1 MDSDFWRF
9 GVLSDLNLRKKG
21 CFMKNLLSKTIRAVS
36 AFATVAVTAIPAFA
50 VTSPDF
56 PMAGFATQNGGTTGG
71 KGYSEVTVSNVNDLK
86 SYAKAGNK
94 IIYVKPGTYMGPI
107 EVGSNVTIYGYQG
120 AIIAQPTTG
129 SAMKLSGSKNV
140 IIRNL
145 VFKGIG
151 AHDDDDEDCL
161 QVNHESKNVWIDH
174 VDIYDGHDGNL
185 DITNASDYVTI
196 SWTKFSYTS
205 ASTGHQFSNL
215 IGNSK
220 TKTSDR
226 GHLNVTIHH
235 TWWADGV
242 KERMPRVRFG
252 KVHVANNLFDSK
264 DASHCVRAAVEAD
277 IRIEKN
283 VFIGVKKDL
292 DLYTSDGAITAA
304 QMIDNYEEN
313 VKTKQA
319 GTGTAFT
326 PSYSMSLTDVST
338 QAKAYALRDSIK
350 LYAGATLP
358 NPGAAQ
364 TVTPAS
370 SSSEAKSS
378 SSVAKSS
385 SSSAKSSSSQ
395 VTEPVEVS
403 SSSVKSSSSSA
414 PKSSS
419 SVVAGEASLTKHGSG
434 STKQEVKQGEAI
446 AEFYFTVA
454 GATGATVTGLPEGVA
469 GAMKGSDFYISGTVA
484 TTTAPGAYNFTVTTT
499 GAATNA
505 TKSGTITVVAAN
517 SAVAELSSSAEVSS
531 SSLSNAPESSSSKDS
546 ELAEVSSS
554 SVAGPNSSESGT
566 MALNVA
572 TLAPRLNV
580 SVDGRVLTVQGT
592 AQAAYLL
599 DAQGRLIAKV
609 QPSGSDCTINVPRAG
624 SYLLRVGHETQRVTV
639 R

>member
-1 MDSDFWRF
+1 MT
-9 GVLSDLNLRKKG
+9 NL
-21 CFMKNLLSKTIRAVS
+21 FSKSIRAV
-36 AFATVAVTAIPAFA
+36 ATFAAMAVTTTAVPAFA

-71 KGYSEVTVSNVNDLK
+71 KGYSEVTVDNVSDLK

-94 IIYVKPGTYMGPI
+94 IIYVKPGTYMGPV

-120 AIIAQPTTG
+120 AIIAQPASG

-145 VFKGIG
+145 KFKGVG

-174 VDIYDGHDGNL
+174 VDVYDGHDGNL

-242 KERMPRVRFG
+242 VERMPRVRFG

-264 DASHCVRAAVEAD
+264 NASYCVRAAVEAD
-277 IRIEKN
+277 IRIERN
-283 VFIGVKKDL
+283 VFIGVQKAL

-304 QMIDNYEEN
+304 QMIENYEEN
-313 VKTKQA
+313 VKKPQA
-319 GTGTAFT
+319 GTGTAFK

-358 NPGAAQ
+358 DPGASG
-364 TVTPAS
+364 TVTPA
-370 SSSEAKSS
+370 
-378 SSVAKSS
+378 S
-385 SSSAKSSSSQ
+385 SSSAKSSSS
-395 VTEPVEVS
+395 VASSSSAKSSSSVAVS
-403 SSSVKSSSSSA
+403 SSSVVRSSSSQA
-414 PKSSS
+414 VSSS
-419 SVVAGEASLTKHGSG
+419 SQGEVVSGTATLTKHGSG
-434 STKQEVKQGEAI
+434 SAKQQVKQGESI
-446 AEFYFTVA
+446 EEFYFTVA
-454 GATGATVTGLPEGVA
+454 GTTGATVTGLPDGIV
-469 GAMKGSDFYISGTVA
+469 GTMKGSDFYISGTVA
-484 TTTAPGAYNFTVTTT
+484 QNAAVGAYNFTVTTT
-499 GAATNA
+499 GATTNA
-505 TKSGTITVVAAN
+505 SKSGTITVIGANGEVA
-517 SAVAELSSSAEVSS
+517 
-531 SSLSNAPESSSSKDS
+531 ESSSSS
-546 ELAEVSSS
+546 VESSS
-554 SVAGPNSSESGT
+554 SNVDSSSSSEQGT
-566 MALNVA
+566 TSLGVVA
-572 TLAPRLNV
+572 IAPHFNIT
-580 SVDGRVLTVQGT
+580 VDGRVLIVQGAT
-592 AQAAYLL
+592 QTAYLL
-599 DAQGRLIAKV
+599 DAQGRLITKV
-609 QPSGSDCTINVPRAG
+609 QSLGGESSITVPRAG
-624 SYLLRVGHETQRVTV
+624 MYLLRVGNETRRITV

>member
-1 MDSDFWRF
+1 MRAGCLRLKKRMDVMGCNSLKMS
-9 GVLSDLNLRKKG
+9 LSA
-21 CFMKNLLSKTIRAVS
+21 LLVCG
-36 AFATVAVTAIPAFA
+36 ATVVGTATSAFA

-71 KGYSEVTVSNVNDLK
+71 KGYSEVTVDNVSDLK

-94 IIYVKPGTYMGPI
+94 IIYVKPGTYMGPV

-120 AIIAQPTTG
+120 AIIAQPSSG

-145 VFKGIG
+145 KFKGAG

-174 VDIYDGHDGNL
+174 VDVYDGHDGNL

-242 KERMPRVRFG
+242 VERMPRVRFG

-264 DASHCVRAAVEAD
+264 DASYCVRAAIEAD
-277 IRIEKN
+277 IRIERN
-283 VFIGVKKDL
+283 VFIGVQKAL

-304 QMIDNYEEN
+304 QMIENYEEN
-313 VKTKQA
+313 VKKPQS
-319 GTGTAFT
+319 GTGTAFK

-358 NPGAAQ
+358 DPGASSV
-364 TVTPAS
+364 VTPAS
-370 SSSEAKSS
+370 SSSVKSSSSSIASSSSQAKSS
-378 SSVAKSS
+378 SSVVPAS

-395 VTEPVEVS
+395 TP
-403 SSSVKSSSSSA
+403 
-414 PKSSS
+414 
-419 SVVAGEASLTKHGSG
+419 VAGEASLTKHGSG
-434 STKQEVKQGEAI
+434 STTQTVAAGESI

-454 GATGATVTGLPEGVA
+454 GATGAAVTGLPDGVS
-469 GAMKGSDFYISGTVA
+469 GTLKGSDFYISGTVSA
-484 TTTAPGAYNFTVTTT
+484 TVAPGAYKFTVTTT
-499 GAATNA
+499 GATTNA
-505 TKSGTITVVAAN
+505 SKSGTITVTGNGTAPA
-517 SAVAELSSSAEVSS
+517 SSSSAKSSSSVTQQSSDSETDVSS
-531 SSLSNAPESSSSKDS
+531 SSEASDAIRGTGFVPQFTVSTAGRMLQVQNA
-546 ELAEVSSS
+546 
-554 SVAGPNSSESGT
+554 AGNT
-566 MALNVA
+566 MAIF
-572 TLAPRLNV
+572 
-580 SVDGRVLTVQGT
+580 DM
-592 AQAAYLL
+592 
-599 DAQGRLIAKV
+599 QGRLLLTKRIATSVESALLPHTGTFILKI
-609 QPSGSDCTINVPRAG
+609 GPRTM
-624 SYLLRVGHETQRVTV
+624 RVNAR
-639 R
+639 

>member
-1 MDSDFWRF
+1 MVKTQKNWSRTLAV
-9 GVLSDLNLRKKG
+9 GAALSTVL
-21 CFMKNLLSKTIRAVS
+21 
-36 AFATVAVTAIPAFA
+36 ATSAFA

-71 KGYSEVTVSNVNDLK
+71 KGYSEVTVDNVSDLK

-94 IIYVKPGTYMGPI
+94 IIYVKPGTYMGPV

-120 AIIAQPTTG
+120 AIIAQPASG

-145 VFKGIG
+145 KFKGVG

-174 VDIYDGHDGNL
+174 VDVYDGHDGNL
-185 DITNASDYVTI
+185 DITNASDFVTI

-242 KERMPRVRFG
+242 VERMPRVRFG

-264 DASHCVRAAVEAD
+264 NASYCVRAAIEAD
-277 IRIEKN
+277 IRIERN
-283 VFIGVKKDL
+283 VFIGVQKAL

-304 QMIDNYEEN
+304 QMIENYEEN
-313 VKTKQA
+313 VKKPQS
-319 GTGTAFT
+319 GTGTAFK

-358 NPGAAQ
+358 DPGASG

-370 SSSEAKSS
+370 SSSAKSSSSIASSSSQAKSS
-378 SSVAKSS
+378 SSVVPAS

-395 VTEPVEVS
+395 TP
-403 SSSVKSSSSSA
+403 
-414 PKSSS
+414 
-419 SVVAGEASLTKHGSG
+419 VAGEASLTKHGSG
-434 STKQEVKQGEAI
+434 SANQEVAQGASI
-446 AEFYFTVA
+446 VEFYYTID
-454 GATGATVTGLPEGVA
+454 GATGATVTGLPQGVT
-469 GAMKGSDFYISGTVA
+469 GTLKGLDYYISGTVA
-484 TTTAPGAYNFTVTTT
+484 STAAAGAYKFTVTTT
-499 GAATNA
+499 GATTNVS
-505 TKSGTITVVAAN
+505 KSGTITVTGDGN
-517 SAVAELSSSAEVSS
+517 IEPKSSSSETAAVSS
-531 SSLSNAPESSSSKDS
+531 SSEKLSSSS
-546 ELAEVSSS
+546 EVAEPSSS
-554 SVAGPNSSESGT
+554 SETAQGIQ
-566 MALNVA
+566 AI
-572 TLAPRLNV
+572 
-580 SVDGRVLTVQGT
+580 VLTRVNLSVSGNELSIMGAMAKPIT
-592 AQAAYLL
+592 VF
-599 DAQGRLIAKV
+599 DMQGRLIYRNFSTSNQHAV
-609 QPSGSDCTINVPRAG
+609 TLPGAG
-624 SYLLRVGHETQRVTV
+624 GYLVRVGSESHTV
-639 R
+639 RIR

>member
-1 MDSDFWRF
+1 MESKNAKWSKMLAA
-9 GVLSDLNLRKKG
+9 GVVLG
-21 CFMKNLLSKTIRAVS
+21 
-36 AFATVAVTAIPAFA
+36 ATLVTSSFA
-50 VTSPDF
+50 VTSPDL
-56 PMAGFATQNGGTTGG
+56 PMTGFATQNGGTTGG
-71 KGYSEVTVSNVNDLK
+71 KGKSEVTVDNVSDLK

-94 IIYVKPGTYMGPI
+94 IIYVKPGTYMGPV
-107 EVGSNVTIYGYQG
+107 EVDSNVTIYGYQG
-120 AIIAQPTTG
+120 AIIAQPASG

-145 VFKGIG
+145 KFKGAG

-220 TKTSDR
+220 TKTTDR

-242 KERMPRVRFG
+242 VERMPRVRFG

-264 DASHCVRAAVEAD
+264 NASYCVRAAIEAD
-277 IRIEKN
+277 IRIERN
-283 VFIGVKKDL
+283 VFIGVQKAL

-304 QMIDNYEEN
+304 QMIENYEEN
-313 VKTKQA
+313 VKKPQA

-326 PSYSMSLTDVST
+326 PPYSMSLTDVST

-358 NPGAAQ
+358 DPGSSPV
-364 TVTPAS
+364 VTPAS
-370 SSSEAKSS
+370 SSSQVTEPAEVTSS

-385 SSSAKSSSSQ
+385 SSQGS
-395 VTEPVEVS
+395 
-403 SSSVKSSSSSA
+403 
-414 PKSSS
+414 
-419 SVVAGEASLTKHGSG
+419 VAGEASLTKHGSG
-434 STKQEVKQGEAI
+434 STTQTVAAGESI

-454 GATGATVTGLPEGVA
+454 GATGATVTGLPDGVT
-469 GAMKGSDFYISGTVA
+469 GTLKGSDYYISGTVSA
-484 TTTAPGAYNFTVTTT
+484 TAAAGAYKFTVTTT
-499 GAATNA
+499 GATTNA
-505 TKSGTITVVAAN
+505 SKSGTITVTSAN
-517 SAVAELSSSAEVSS
+517 SEAPASSSSAMSS
-531 SSLSNAPESSSSKDS
+531 SSKVNEPVETSSSSQGTVVDESSSSVES
-546 ELAEVSSS
+546 
-554 SVAGPNSSESGT
+554 PNSSDSSESSMVLSTANFGQ
-566 MALNVA
+566 
-572 TLAPRLNV
+572 RIQV
-580 SVDGRVLTVQGT
+580 SVEGRLVSVHGVAHT
-592 AQAAYLL
+592 AYLL
-599 DAQGRLIAKV
+599 DAQGKIVAKAV
-609 QPSGSDCTINVPRAG
+609 ANAENLTLSVPRAG
-624 SYLLRVGHETQRVTV
+624 TYLLRVGHETRRVVV

>member
-1 MDSDFWRF
+1 MESKNAKWSKMLAA
-9 GVLSDLNLRKKG
+9 GVVLG
-21 CFMKNLLSKTIRAVS
+21 
-36 AFATVAVTAIPAFA
+36 ATLVTSAFA

-71 KGYSEVTVSNVNDLK
+71 KGYSEVTVDNVSDLK

-94 IIYVKPGTYMGPI
+94 IIYVKPGTYMGPV

-120 AIIAQPTTG
+120 AIIAQPASG

-145 VFKGIG
+145 KFKGAG

-226 GHLNVTIHH
+226 GHLNVTFHH

-242 KERMPRVRFG
+242 VERMPRVRFG

-264 DASHCVRAAVEAD
+264 NASYCVRAAIEAD
-277 IRIEKN
+277 IRIERN
-283 VFIGVKKDL
+283 VFIGVQKAL

-304 QMIDNYEEN
+304 QMIENYEEN
-313 VKTKQA
+313 VKKPQA

-326 PSYSMSLTDVST
+326 PPYSMSLTDVST

-358 NPGAAQ
+358 DPGASG
-364 TVTPAS
+364 TVTPA
-370 SSSEAKSS
+370 
-378 SSVAKSS
+378 S
-385 SSSAKSSSSQ
+385 SSSAKSSSS
-395 VTEPVEVS
+395 VAS
-403 SSSVKSSSSSA
+403 SSSVN
-414 PKSSS
+414 SSS
-419 SVVAGEASLTKHGSG
+419 SVVASSSSQGQVVSGTATLTKHGSG
-434 STKQEVKQGEAI
+434 STTQTVAAGESI
-446 AEFYFTVA
+446 AEFYYTIA
-454 GATGATVTGLPEGVA
+454 GATGATVTGLPDGVT
-469 GAMKGSDFYISGTVA
+469 GTLKGSDYYISGTVSA
-484 TTTAPGAYNFTVTTT
+484 TAAAGAYKFTVTTT
-499 GAATNA
+499 GATMNA
-505 TKSGTITVVAAN
+505 SKSGTITVTSAN
-517 SAVAELSSSAEVSS
+517 GEAPASSSSAMSS
-531 SSLSNAPESSSSKDS
+531 SSKVKEPVETSSSSQGTVVDESSSSVES
-546 ELAEVSSS
+546 
-554 SVAGPNSSESGT
+554 PNSSDSSESSMVLSTANFGQ
-566 MALNVA
+566 
-572 TLAPRLNV
+572 RIQV
-580 SVDGRVLTVQGT
+580 SVEGRLVSVHGVAHT
-592 AQAAYLL
+592 AYLL
-599 DAQGRLIAKV
+599 DAQGKIVAKAV
-609 QPSGSDCTINVPRAG
+609 ANAENLTLSVPRAG
-624 SYLLRVGHETQRVTV
+624 TYLLRVGHETRRVVV

>member
-1 MDSDFWRF
+1 MDDMVKTQKNWSRTLAV
-9 GVLSDLNLRKKG
+9 GAALSTVLA
-21 CFMKNLLSKTIRAVS
+21 TS
-36 AFATVAVTAIPAFA
+36 ALA

-71 KGYSEVTVSNVNDLK
+71 KGYSEVTVNNVNDLK

-94 IIYVKPGTYMGPI
+94 IIYVKPGTYMGPV

-120 AIIAQPTTG
+120 AIIAQPASG

-145 VFKGIG
+145 KFKGVG

-174 VDIYDGHDGNL
+174 VDVYDGHDGNL
-185 DITNASDYVTI
+185 DITNASDFVTI

-242 KERMPRVRFG
+242 VERMPRVRFG

-264 DASHCVRAAVEAD
+264 NASYCVRAAIEAD
-277 IRIEKN
+277 IRIERN
-283 VFIGVKKDL
+283 VFIGVQKAL

-304 QMIDNYEEN
+304 QMIENYEEN
-313 VKTKQA
+313 VKKPQS
-319 GTGTAFT
+319 GTGTAFK

-358 NPGAAQ
+358 DPGASG

-370 SSSEAKSS
+370 SSSAKSSSSIASSSSQAKSS
-378 SSVAKSS
+378 SSVVPAS

-395 VTEPVEVS
+395 TP
-403 SSSVKSSSSSA
+403 
-414 PKSSS
+414 
-419 SVVAGEASLTKHGSG
+419 VAGEASLTKHGSG
-434 STKQEVKQGEAI
+434 SANQEVAQGASI
-446 AEFYFTVA
+446 VEFYYTID
-454 GATGATVTGLPEGVA
+454 GATGATVTGLPQGIT
-469 GAMKGSDFYISGTVA
+469 GTLKGLDYYISGTVA
-484 TTTAPGAYNFTVTTT
+484 STAAAGAYKFTVTTT
-499 GAATNA
+499 GATTNVS
-505 TKSGTITVVAAN
+505 KSGTITVTGDGN
-517 SAVAELSSSAEVSS
+517 IEPKSSSSETAAVSS
-531 SSLSNAPESSSSKDS
+531 SSEKLSSSS
-546 ELAEVSSS
+546 EVAEPSSS
-554 SVAGPNSSESGT
+554 SETAQGIQAV
-566 MALNVA
+566 
-572 TLAPRLNV
+572 
-580 SVDGRVLTVQGT
+580 VLTRVNLSVSGNELSIMGAMAKPIT
-592 AQAAYLL
+592 VF
-599 DAQGRLIAKV
+599 DMQGRLIYRNFSTSNQHAV
-609 QPSGSDCTINVPRAG
+609 TLPGAG
-624 SYLLRVGHETQRVTV
+624 GYLVRVGSESHTV
-639 R
+639 RIR

>member
-1 MDSDFWRF
+1 MESKNAKWSKMLAA
-9 GVLSDLNLRKKG
+9 GVVLG
-21 CFMKNLLSKTIRAVS
+21 
-36 AFATVAVTAIPAFA
+36 ATLVTSSFA

-71 KGYSEVTVSNVNDLK
+71 KGYSEVTVDNVNDLK

-94 IIYVKPGTYMGPI
+94 IIYVKPGTYMGPV

-129 SAMKLSGSKNV
+129 SAMKLSGSTNV

-145 VFKGIG
+145 KFKGIG

-174 VDIYDGHDGNL
+174 VDVYDGHDGNL

-242 KERMPRVRFG
+242 VERMPRVRFG

-264 DASHCVRAAVEAD
+264 DASYCVRAAIEAD
-277 IRIEKN
+277 IRIERN
-283 VFIGVKKDL
+283 VFIGVQKAL

-304 QMIDNYEEN
+304 QMIENYEEN
-313 VKTKQA
+313 VKKPQS
-319 GTGTAFT
+319 GTGTAFK

-358 NPGAAQ
+358 DPGSSPV
-364 TVTPAS
+364 VTPAS
-370 SSSEAKSS
+370 SSSAKSSSSNVVSSSSSWSGAIGSSSSSVKSS

-385 SSSAKSSSSQ
+385 SSQGQ
-395 VTEPVEVS
+395 VVS
-403 SSSVKSSSSSA
+403 GTA
-414 PKSSS
+414 T
-419 SVVAGEASLTKHGSG
+419 LTKHGSG
-434 STKQEVKQGEAI
+434 STTQTVAAGESI
-446 AEFYFTVA
+446 ADFYFTVA
-454 GATGATVTGLPEGVA
+454 GATGATVTGLPDGVT
-469 GAMKGSDFYISGTVA
+469 GTLKGSDFYISGTVSA
-484 TTTAPGAYNFTVTTT
+484 TAAAGAYKFTVTTT
-499 GAATNA
+499 GATTNA
-505 TKSGTITVVAAN
+505 SKSGTITVTSAN
-517 SAVAELSSSAEVSS
+517 GGAPASSSSASKDPEPAEGSS
-531 SSLSNAPESSSSKDS
+531 SSNTELTEESSSSM
-546 ELAEVSSS
+546 EL
-554 SVAGPNSSESGT
+554 PNSSESGT
-566 MALNVA
+566 TILSQVA
-572 TLAPRLNV
+572 GVRANLSVEGRTVVVHGISQNTAPI
-580 SVDGRVLTVQGT
+580 
-592 AQAAYLL
+592 YLF
-599 DAQGRLIAKV
+599 DQQGRLVAKSLASENCSIA
-609 QPSGSDCTINVPRAG
+609 VPRAG
-624 SYLLRVGHETQRVTV
+624 TYLVRIGHETHRIIV

>member
-1 MDSDFWRF
+1 MGCNSLKMS
-9 GVLSDLNLRKKG
+9 LSA
-21 CFMKNLLSKTIRAVS
+21 LLMCG
-36 AFATVAVTAIPAFA
+36 ATVVGTATSAFA

-71 KGYSEVTVSNVNDLK
+71 KGYSEVTVDNVSDLK

-94 IIYVKPGTYMGPI
+94 IIYVKPGTYMGPV

-120 AIIAQPTTG
+120 AIIAQPSTG

-145 VFKGIG
+145 KFKGAG

-174 VDIYDGHDGNL
+174 VDVYDGHDGNL

-242 KERMPRVRFG
+242 VERMPRVRFG

-264 DASHCVRAAVEAD
+264 DASYCVRAAIEAD
-277 IRIEKN
+277 IRIERN
-283 VFIGVKKDL
+283 VFIGVQKAL

-304 QMIDNYEEN
+304 QMIENYEEN
-313 VKTKQA
+313 VKKPQS
-319 GTGTAFT
+319 GTGTAFK

-358 NPGAAQ
+358 DPGSSPV
-364 TVTPAS
+364 VTPAS
-370 SSSEAKSS
+370 SSSKITEPAEVSS
-378 SSVAKSS
+378 SSVAS

-395 VTEPVEVS
+395 GT
-403 SSSVKSSSSSA
+403 
-414 PKSSS
+414 
-419 SVVAGEASLTKHGSG
+419 VAGEASLTKHGSG
-434 STKQEVKQGEAI
+434 STTQTVAAGESI

-454 GATGATVTGLPEGVA
+454 GATGATVTGLPDGVT
-469 GAMKGSDFYISGTVA
+469 GTLKGSDYYISGTVSA
-484 TTTAPGAYNFTVTTT
+484 TVAPGAYKFTVTTT
-499 GAATNA
+499 GATTNA
-505 TKSGTITVVAAN
+505 SKSGTITVTGNGTAPA
-517 SAVAELSSSAEVSS
+517 SSSSAKSS
-531 SSLSNAPESSSSKDS
+531 SSVTPQSSSSSKVP
-546 ELAEVSSS
+546 EPVEGSSS
-554 SVAGPNSSESGT
+554 SEASDAIRGT
-566 MALNVA
+566 GF
-572 TLAPRLNV
+572 APQFTV
-580 SVDGRVLTVQGT
+580 STAGRVLQVQN
-592 AQAAYLL
+592 AAGNTMAIF
-599 DAQGRLIAKV
+599 DMQGRLLLTKRIATSAESALLPHTGTFILKI
-609 QPSGSDCTINVPRAG
+609 GPRTM
-624 SYLLRVGHETQRVTV
+624 RVNAR
-639 R
+639 

>member
-1 MDSDFWRF
+1 MESKNAKWSKMLAA
-9 GVLSDLNLRKKG
+9 GVVLG
-21 CFMKNLLSKTIRAVS
+21 
-36 AFATVAVTAIPAFA
+36 ATLVTSAFA
-50 VTSPDF
+50 VTLPDF

-71 KGYSEVTVSNVNDLK
+71 KGYSEVTVDNVSDLK

-94 IIYVKPGTYMGPI
+94 IIYVKPGTYMGPV

-120 AIIAQPTTG
+120 AIIAQPASG

-145 VFKGIG
+145 KFKGAG

-242 KERMPRVRFG
+242 VERMPRVRFG

-264 DASHCVRAAVEAD
+264 NASYCVRAAIEAD
-277 IRIEKN
+277 IRIERN
-283 VFIGVKKDL
+283 VFIGVQKAL

-304 QMIDNYEEN
+304 QMIENYEEN
-313 VKTKQA
+313 VKKPQA

-326 PSYSMSLTDVST
+326 PPYSMSLTDVST

-358 NPGAAQ
+358 DPGASG
-364 TVTPAS
+364 TVTPTS
-370 SSSEAKSS
+370 SSSKVTEPAEVTSS

-385 SSSAKSSSSQ
+385 SSQGS
-395 VTEPVEVS
+395 
-403 SSSVKSSSSSA
+403 
-414 PKSSS
+414 
-419 SVVAGEASLTKHGSG
+419 VAGEASLTKHGSG
-434 STKQEVKQGEAI
+434 STTQTVAAGESI
-446 AEFYFTVA
+446 AEFYYTIA
-454 GATGATVTGLPEGVA
+454 GATGATVTGLPDGVT
-469 GAMKGSDFYISGTVA
+469 GTLKGSDYYISGTVSA
-484 TTTAPGAYNFTVTTT
+484 TAAAGAYKFTVTTT
-499 GAATNA
+499 GATMNA
-505 TKSGTITVVAAN
+505 SKSGTITVTSAN
-517 SAVAELSSSAEVSS
+517 GEAPASSSSAMSS
-531 SSLSNAPESSSSKDS
+531 SSKVKEPVETSSSSQGTVVDESSSSVES
-546 ELAEVSSS
+546 
-554 SVAGPNSSESGT
+554 PNSSDSSESSMVLSTANFGQ
-566 MALNVA
+566 
-572 TLAPRLNV
+572 RIQV
-580 SVDGRVLTVQGT
+580 SVEGRLVSVHGVAHT
-592 AQAAYLL
+592 AYLL
-599 DAQGRLIAKV
+599 DAQGKIVAKAV
-609 QPSGSDCTINVPRAG
+609 ANAENLTLSVPRAG
-624 SYLLRVGHETQRVTV
+624 TYLLRVGHETRRVVV

>member
-1 MDSDFWRF
+1 MLFRISKYGMDFMESKNAKWSKMLAA
-9 GVLSDLNLRKKG
+9 GVVLG
-21 CFMKNLLSKTIRAVS
+21 
-36 AFATVAVTAIPAFA
+36 ATLVTSSFA
-50 VTSPDF
+50 VTSPDL
-56 PMAGFATQNGGTTGG
+56 PMTGFATQNGGTTGG
-71 KGYSEVTVSNVNDLK
+71 KGKSEVTVDNVSDLK

-94 IIYVKPGTYMGPI
+94 IIYVKPGTYMGPV

-120 AIIAQPTTG
+120 AIIAQPASG

-145 VFKGIG
+145 KFKGAG

-220 TKTSDR
+220 TKTTDR

-242 KERMPRVRFG
+242 VERMPRVRFG

-264 DASHCVRAAVEAD
+264 NASYCVRAAIEAD
-277 IRIEKN
+277 IRIERN
-283 VFIGVKKDL
+283 VFIGVQKAL

-304 QMIDNYEEN
+304 QMIENYEEN
-313 VKTKQA
+313 VKKPQA

-326 PSYSMSLTDVST
+326 PPYSMSLTDVST

-358 NPGAAQ
+358 DPGSSPV
-364 TVTPAS
+364 VTPAS
-370 SSSEAKSS
+370 SSSKVTEPAEVTSS

-385 SSSAKSSSSQ
+385 SSQGS
-395 VTEPVEVS
+395 
-403 SSSVKSSSSSA
+403 
-414 PKSSS
+414 
-419 SVVAGEASLTKHGSG
+419 VAGEASLTKHGSG
-434 STKQEVKQGEAI
+434 STTQTVAAGESI

-454 GATGATVTGLPEGVA
+454 GATGATVTGLPDGVT
-469 GAMKGSDFYISGTVA
+469 GTLKGSDYYISGTVSA
-484 TTTAPGAYNFTVTTT
+484 TAAAGAYKFTVTTT
-499 GAATNA
+499 GATTNA
-505 TKSGTITVVAAN
+505 SKSGTITVTSAN
-517 SAVAELSSSAEVSS
+517 SEAPASSSSAMSS
-531 SSLSNAPESSSSKDS
+531 SSKVNEPVETSSSSQGTVVDESSSSVES
-546 ELAEVSSS
+546 
-554 SVAGPNSSESGT
+554 PNSSDSSESSMVLSTANFGQ
-566 MALNVA
+566 
-572 TLAPRLNV
+572 RIQV
-580 SVDGRVLTVQGT
+580 SVEGRLVSVHGVAHT
-592 AQAAYLL
+592 AYLL
-599 DAQGRLIAKV
+599 DAQGKIVAKAV
-609 QPSGSDCTINVPRAG
+609 ANAENLTLSVPRAG
-624 SYLLRVGHETQRVTV
+624 TYLLRVGHETRRVVV

>member
-1 MDSDFWRF
+1 MGCNSLKMS
-9 GVLSDLNLRKKG
+9 LSA
-21 CFMKNLLSKTIRAVS
+21 LLVCG
-36 AFATVAVTAIPAFA
+36 ATVVGTATSAFA

-71 KGYSEVTVSNVNDLK
+71 KGYSEVTVDNVSDLK

-94 IIYVKPGTYMGPI
+94 IIYVKPGTYMGPV

-120 AIIAQPTTG
+120 AIIAQPSSG

-145 VFKGIG
+145 KFKGVG

-174 VDIYDGHDGNL
+174 VDVYDGHDGNL

-242 KERMPRVRFG
+242 VERMPRVRFG

-264 DASHCVRAAVEAD
+264 DASYCVRAAIEAD
-277 IRIEKN
+277 IRIERN
-283 VFIGVKKDL
+283 VFIGVQKAL

-304 QMIDNYEEN
+304 QMIENYEEN
-313 VKTKQA
+313 VKKPQS
-319 GTGTAFT
+319 GTGTAFK

-358 NPGAAQ
+358 DPGSSPV
-364 TVTPAS
+364 VTPA
-370 SSSEAKSS
+370 
-378 SSVAKSS
+378 S
-385 SSSAKSSSSQ
+385 SSSAKSSSS
-395 VTEPVEVS
+395 VASSSSAKSSSSVVPAS
-403 SSSVKSSSSSA
+403 SSSVKSSSSQG
-414 PKSSS
+414 P
-419 SVVAGEASLTKHGSG
+419 VAGEASLTKHGSG
-434 STKQEVKQGEAI
+434 STTQTVAAGESI

-454 GATGATVTGLPEGVA
+454 GATGATVTGLPDGVS
-469 GAMKGSDFYISGTVA
+469 GTLKGSDFYISGTVSA
-484 TTTAPGAYNFTVTTT
+484 TVAPGAYKFTVTTT
-499 GAATNA
+499 GATTNA
-505 TKSGTITVVAAN
+505 SKSGTITVVAGNGAG
-517 SAVAELSSSAEVSS
+517 
-531 SSLSNAPESSSSKDS
+531 PESSSSEAS
-546 ELAEVSSS
+546 GPTEESSS
-554 SVAGPNSSESGT
+554 SSFITPQSSSSSKVPEPVEGSSSSEASDAIVAMMANRVNLAVSGRE
-566 MALNVA
+566 VA
-572 TLAPRLNV
+572 IYGLGAAAG
-580 SVDGRVLTVQGT
+580 SVQVIVFDM
-592 AQAAYLL
+592 
-599 DAQGRLIAKV
+599 QGRLLFRR
-609 QPSGSDCTINVPRAG
+609 NVTGQNNVFALPGAG
-624 SYLLRVGHETQRVTV
+624 SYLVCVGTENHVVKIR
-639 R
+639 

>member
-1 MDSDFWRF
+1 MEMKKAKWSKMLAA
-9 GVLSDLNLRKKG
+9 GVVLG
-21 CFMKNLLSKTIRAVS
+21 
-36 AFATVAVTAIPAFA
+36 ATLVTSAFA

-71 KGYSEVTVSNVNDLK
+71 KGKSEVTVDNVTDLK
-86 SYAKAGNK
+86 DYAKAGNK

-120 AIIAQPTTG
+120 AIIAQPTKG
-129 SAMKLSGSKNV
+129 SAMKLSGSTNV

-145 VFKGIG
+145 KFKGVG

-174 VDIYDGHDGNL
+174 VDVYDGHDGNL

-242 KERMPRVRFG
+242 VERMPRVRFG

-264 DASHCVRAAVEAD
+264 NASYCVRAAIEAD
-277 IRIEKN
+277 IRIERN
-283 VFIGVKKDL
+283 VFIGVQKAL

-304 QMIDNYEEN
+304 QMIENYEEN
-313 VKTKQA
+313 VKKTQA
-319 GTGTAFT
+319 GMGTAFK

-358 NPGAAQ
+358 DPGASG

-370 SSSEAKSS
+370 SSSAKSS
-378 SSVAKSS
+378 SSVVPAS

-395 VTEPVEVS
+395 TP
-403 SSSVKSSSSSA
+403 
-414 PKSSS
+414 
-419 SVVAGEASLTKHGSG
+419 VAGEASLTKHGSG
-434 STKQEVKQGEAI
+434 STTQTVAAGESI

-454 GATGATVTGLPEGVA
+454 GATGATVTGLPDGVT
-469 GAMKGSDFYISGTVA
+469 GTLKGSDYYISGTVSA
-484 TTTAPGAYNFTVTTT
+484 TAVAGAYKFTVTTT
-499 GAATNA
+499 GATKNA
-505 TKSGTITVVAAN
+505 SKSGTITVTAGDGSAPASSSSGTVSN
-517 SAVAELSSSAEVSS
+517 SSDSKLSSSET
-531 SSLSNAPESSSSKDS
+531 ESSSSS
-546 ELAEVSSS
+546 EETAALMANVRVQHLA
-554 SVAGPNSSESGT
+554 
-566 MALNVA
+566 
-572 TLAPRLNV
+572 V
-580 SVDGRVLTVQGT
+580 SVEDRTLSIQGAVRTV
-592 AQAAYLL
+592 YLL
-599 DAQGRLIAKV
+599 DAQGKLVAKV
-609 QPSGSDCTINVPRAG
+609 QPTGNVSSIAVPRAG
-624 SYLLRVGHETQRVTV
+624 SYLLRIGNELRRVVV

>member
-1 MDSDFWRF
+1 M
-9 GVLSDLNLRKKG
+9 NY
-21 CFMKNLLSKTIRAVS
+21 LLSKTMRVA
-36 AFATVAVTAIPAFA
+36 ATFAALAVTTAAVPAFA

-56 PMAGFATQNGGTTGG
+56 PMTGFATQNGGTTGG
-71 KGYSEVTVSNVNDLK
+71 KGKSEVTVDNVTDLK
-86 SYAKAGNK
+86 AYAKAGNK

-129 SAMKLSGSKNV
+129 SAMKLSGSSNV

-145 VFKGIG
+145 KFKGIG

-264 DASHCVRAAVEAD
+264 DASHCVRAAVEAN

-283 VFIGVKKDL
+283 VFIGVQKAL

-304 QMIDNYEEN
+304 QMISNYEEN
-313 VKTKQA
+313 VKKQQA

-326 PSYSMSLTDVST
+326 PPYSMSLTDVST

-358 NPGAAQ
+358 DPGKSQ

-370 SSSEAKSS
+370 SSSEVQSSSSVAVSS

-385 SSSAKSSSSQ
+385 SSVAQSSSSQ
-395 VTEPVEVS
+395 AIS
-403 SSSVKSSSSSA
+403 SSSQGE
-414 PKSSS
+414 
-419 SVVAGEASLTKHGSG
+419 VVSGTATLTKHGSG
-434 STKQEVKQGEAI
+434 SAKQEVKQGESI
-446 AEFYFTVA
+446 EEFYFTVA
-454 GATGATVTGLPEGVA
+454 GATGATVTGLPEGIV
-469 GAMKGSDFYISGTVA
+469 GTMKGSDFYISGTVA
-484 TTTAPGAYNFTVTTT
+484 QNAAVGTYNFTITTT
-499 GAATNA
+499 GATTNA
-505 TKSGTITVVAAN
+505 TKSGTITVIGANGEVA
-517 SAVAELSSSAEVSS
+517 
-531 SSLSNAPESSSSKDS
+531 ESSSSKV
-546 ELAEVSSS
+546 ESSS
-554 SVAGPNSSESGT
+554 SSEQGT
-566 MALNVA
+566 TSLDVA
-572 TLAPRLNV
+572 TVASHFNV
-580 SVDGRVLTVQGT
+580 SVNGRVLTVQGT
-592 AQAAYLL
+592 TQAAYIL
-599 DAQGRLIAKV
+599 DAQGRLITKV
-609 QPSGSDCTINVPRAG
+609 QSLGRESLITVPRAG
-624 SYLLRVGHETQRVTV
+624 MYLLRVGNEVRRVTV

>member
-1 MDSDFWRF
+1 MT
-9 GVLSDLNLRKKG
+9 NL
-21 CFMKNLLSKTIRAVS
+21 FSKSIRAV
-36 AFATVAVTAIPAFA
+36 ATFAAMAVTTTVIPAFA

-71 KGYSEVTVSNVNDLK
+71 KGYSEVTVDNVNDLK

-94 IIYVKPGTYMGPI
+94 IIYVKPGTYMGPV

-120 AIIAQPTTG
+120 AIIAQPASG

-145 VFKGIG
+145 KFKGIG

-264 DASHCVRAAVEAD
+264 DASHCVRAAVEAN

-283 VFIGVKKDL
+283 VFIGVQKAL

-304 QMIDNYEEN
+304 QMISNYEEN
-313 VKTKQA
+313 VKKQQA

-326 PSYSMSLTDVST
+326 PPYSMSLTDVST

-358 NPGAAQ
+358 DPGKSQ

-370 SSSEAKSS
+370 SSSEVQSSSSVAVSS

-385 SSSAKSSSSQ
+385 SSVAQSSSSQ
-395 VTEPVEVS
+395 AVS
-403 SSSVKSSSSSA
+403 SSSQGE
-414 PKSSS
+414 
-419 SVVAGEASLTKHGSG
+419 VVSGTATLTKHGSG
-434 STKQEVKQGEAI
+434 SAKQQVKQGESI
-446 AEFYFTVA
+446 EEFYFTVA
-454 GATGATVTGLPEGVA
+454 GATGATVTGLPDGIV
-469 GAMKGSDFYISGTVA
+469 GTMKGSDFYISGTVA
-484 TTTAPGAYNFTVTTT
+484 QNAAVGAYNFTITTT
-499 GAATNA
+499 GATTNA
-505 TKSGTITVVAAN
+505 TKNGTITVIGANGEVA
-517 SAVAELSSSAEVSS
+517 
-531 SSLSNAPESSSSKDS
+531 ESSSSKV
-546 ELAEVSSS
+546 ESSS
-554 SVAGPNSSESGT
+554 SSEQGTTSLDVA
-566 MALNVA
+566 AI
-572 TLAPRLNV
+572 APHFNV
-580 SVDGRVLTVQGT
+580 SVNGRVLTVQGT
-592 AQAAYLL
+592 TQAAYLL
-599 DAQGRLIAKV
+599 DAQGRLITKV
-609 QPSGSDCTINVPRAG
+609 QSLGGESSVTVPRAG
-624 SYLLRVGHETQRVTV
+624 MYLLRAGNETRRITV

>member
-1 MDSDFWRF
+1 MGCNSLKMSLS
-9 GVLSDLNLRKKG
+9 VLLVCG
-21 CFMKNLLSKTIRAVS
+21 
-36 AFATVAVTAIPAFA
+36 ATVVGTATSAFA

-71 KGYSEVTVSNVNDLK
+71 KGYSEVTVDNVSDLK

-94 IIYVKPGTYMGPI
+94 IIYVKPGTYMGPV

-120 AIIAQPTTG
+120 AIIAQPSTG

-145 VFKGIG
+145 KFKGVG

-174 VDIYDGHDGNL
+174 VDVYDGHDGNL

-242 KERMPRVRFG
+242 VERMPRVRFG

-264 DASHCVRAAVEAD
+264 DASYCVRAAIEAD
-277 IRIEKN
+277 IRIERN
-283 VFIGVKKDL
+283 VFIGVQKAL

-304 QMIDNYEEN
+304 QMIENYEEN
-313 VKTKQA
+313 VKKPQS
-319 GTGTAFT
+319 GTGTAFK

-358 NPGAAQ
+358 DPGSSPV
-364 TVTPAS
+364 VTPAS
-370 SSSEAKSS
+370 SSSAKSSSSVASSSSVTSS

-385 SSSAKSSSSQ
+385 SSQGPA
-395 VTEPVEVS
+395 VS
-403 SSSVKSSSSSA
+403 S
-414 PKSSS
+414 
-419 SVVAGEASLTKHGSG
+419 EASLTKHGSG
-434 STKQEVKQGEAI
+434 STTQTVAAGESI

-454 GATGATVTGLPEGVA
+454 GATGATVTGLPDGVS
-469 GAMKGSDFYISGTVA
+469 GTLKGSDFYVSGTVSA
-484 TTTAPGAYNFTVTTT
+484 TATPGAYKFTVTTT
-499 GAATNA
+499 GATTNA
-505 TKSGTITVVAAN
+505 SKSGTITVVAGNGETPA
-517 SAVAELSSSAEVSS
+517 SSSSAKSS
-531 SSLSNAPESSSSKDS
+531 SSNVVEPPEESSSSG
-546 ELAEVSSS
+546 AVEVQDESSS
-554 SVAGPNSSESGT
+554 SEKSDAIVAVMANRMNLAVSGRE
-566 MALNVA
+566 VA
-572 TLAPRLNV
+572 IYGL
-580 SVDGRVLTVQGT
+580 GT
-592 AQAAYLL
+592 AAGSVQVAVF
-599 DAQGRLIAKV
+599 DMQGRLLFRR
-609 QPSGSDCTINVPRAG
+609 NVTGQNNAFALPGAG
-624 SYLLRVGHETQRVTV
+624 SYLVRVGTENHVVKIR
-639 R
+639 

>member
-1 MDSDFWRF
+1 MNYLF
-9 GVLSDLNLRKKG
+9 
-21 CFMKNLLSKTIRAVS
+21 SKTIGVA
-36 AFATVAVTAIPAFA
+36 ATFAALAVTTAAVPAFA

-71 KGYSEVTVSNVNDLK
+71 KGYSEVTVDNVSDLK

-129 SAMKLSGSKNV
+129 SAMKLSGSSNV

-145 VFKGIG
+145 KFKGVG

-174 VDIYDGHDGNL
+174 VDVYDGHDGNL
-185 DITNASDYVTI
+185 DITNASDFVTI

-242 KERMPRVRFG
+242 VERMPRVRFG

-264 DASHCVRAAVEAD
+264 NASYCVRAAIEAN

-283 VFIGVKKDL
+283 VFIGVQKAL

-304 QMIDNYEEN
+304 QMISNYEEN
-313 VKTKQA
+313 VKKPQS

-338 QAKAYALRDSIK
+338 KEKAYALRDSIK

-358 NPGAAQ
+358 DPGKSQ

-370 SSSEAKSS
+370 SSSEVQSS
-378 SSVAKSS
+378 SSVAQSS
-385 SSSAKSSSSQ
+385 SSVAQSSSSQ
-395 VTEPVEVS
+395 AVS
-403 SSSVKSSSSSA
+403 SSSQ
-414 PKSSS
+414 
-419 SVVAGEASLTKHGSG
+419 GEVISGTTTLTKHGSG
-434 STKQEVKQGEAI
+434 SAKQQVKQGESI
-446 AEFYFTVA
+446 EEFYFTVA
-454 GATGATVTGLPEGVA
+454 GATGATVTGLPDGIEGT
-469 GAMKGSDFYISGTVA
+469 MKGSDFYISGTVA
-484 TTTAPGAYNFTVTTT
+484 QNAEVGAYNFTVTTT
-499 GAATNA
+499 GATTNA
-505 TKSGTITVVAAN
+505 TKSGTITVV
-517 SAVAELSSSAEVSS
+517 SASGTVA
-531 SSLSNAPESSSSKDS
+531 ESSSSKVD
-546 ELAEVSSS
+546 SSS
-554 SVAGPNSSESGT
+554 SSEQGTTSLGVVAI
-566 MALNVA
+566 
-572 TLAPRLNV
+572 APHFNITV
-580 SVDGRVLTVQGT
+580 VGRVLTVQGAT
-592 AQAAYLL
+592 QAAYLL
-599 DAQGRLIAKV
+599 DAQGRLITKV
-609 QPSGSDCTINVPRAG
+609 QSLGGESSVTVPRAG
-624 SYLLRVGHETQRVTV
+624 MYLLRVGHETRRITV

>member
-1 MDSDFWRF
+1 MESKNAKWSKMLAA
-9 GVLSDLNLRKKG
+9 GVVLG
-21 CFMKNLLSKTIRAVS
+21 
-36 AFATVAVTAIPAFA
+36 ATLVTSAFA

-71 KGYSEVTVSNVNDLK
+71 KGYSEVTVDNVSDLK

-94 IIYVKPGTYMGPI
+94 IIYVKPGTYMGPV

-120 AIIAQPTTG
+120 AIIAQPASG

-145 VFKGIG
+145 KFKGAG

-242 KERMPRVRFG
+242 VERMPRVRFG
-252 KVHVANNLFDSK
+252 KVHVANSLFDSK
-264 DASHCVRAAVEAD
+264 NASYCVRAAIEAD
-277 IRIEKN
+277 IRIERN
-283 VFIGVKKDL
+283 VFIGVQKAL

-304 QMIDNYEEN
+304 QMIENYEEN
-313 VKTKQA
+313 VKKPQA
-319 GTGTAFT
+319 GTGTAFK

-358 NPGAAQ
+358 DPGASG
-364 TVTPAS
+364 TVTPTS
-370 SSSEAKSS
+370 SSSKVTEPAEVTSS

-385 SSSAKSSSSQ
+385 SSQGS
-395 VTEPVEVS
+395 
-403 SSSVKSSSSSA
+403 
-414 PKSSS
+414 
-419 SVVAGEASLTKHGSG
+419 VAGEASLTKHGSG
-434 STKQEVKQGEAI
+434 STTQTVAAGESI
-446 AEFYFTVA
+446 AEFYYTIA
-454 GATGATVTGLPEGVA
+454 GATGATVTGLPDGVT
-469 GAMKGSDFYISGTVA
+469 GTLKGSDYYISGTVSA
-484 TTTAPGAYNFTVTTT
+484 TAAAGAYKFTVTTT
-499 GAATNA
+499 GATMNA
-505 TKSGTITVVAAN
+505 SKSGTITVTSAN
-517 SAVAELSSSAEVSS
+517 GEAPASSSSAMSS
-531 SSLSNAPESSSSKDS
+531 SSKVKEPVETSSSSQGTVVDESSSSVES
-546 ELAEVSSS
+546 
-554 SVAGPNSSESGT
+554 PNSSDSSESSMVLSTANFGQ
-566 MALNVA
+566 
-572 TLAPRLNV
+572 RIQV
-580 SVDGRVLTVQGT
+580 SVEGRLVSVHGVAHT
-592 AQAAYLL
+592 AYLL
-599 DAQGRLIAKV
+599 DAQGKIVAKAV
-609 QPSGSDCTINVPRAG
+609 ANAENLTLSVPRAG
-624 SYLLRVGHETQRVTV
+624 TYLLRVGHETRRVVV

>member
-1 MDSDFWRF
+1 MESKNAKWSKMLAA
-9 GVLSDLNLRKKG
+9 GVVLG
-21 CFMKNLLSKTIRAVS
+21 
-36 AFATVAVTAIPAFA
+36 ATLVTSSFA

-71 KGYSEVTVSNVNDLK
+71 KGYSEVTVDNVNDLK

-94 IIYVKPGTYMGPI
+94 IIYVKPGTYMGPV

-129 SAMKLSGSKNV
+129 SAMKLSGSTNV

-145 VFKGIG
+145 KFKGVG

-174 VDIYDGHDGNL
+174 VDVYDGHDGNL

-242 KERMPRVRFG
+242 VERMPRVRFG

-264 DASHCVRAAVEAD
+264 DASYCVRAAIEAD
-277 IRIEKN
+277 IRIERN
-283 VFIGVKKDL
+283 VFIGVQKAL

-304 QMIDNYEEN
+304 QMIENYEEN
-313 VKTKQA
+313 VKKPQA
-319 GTGTAFT
+319 GTGTAFK

-358 NPGAAQ
+358 DPGASG

-370 SSSEAKSS
+370 SSSAKSSSSIASSSSQAKSS
-378 SSVAKSS
+378 SSVAPAS

-395 VTEPVEVS
+395 GQVVS
-403 SSSVKSSSSSA
+403 GTA
-414 PKSSS
+414 T
-419 SVVAGEASLTKHGSG
+419 LTKHGSG
-434 STKQEVKQGEAI
+434 SANQEVAQGAAI
-446 AEFYFTVA
+446 TDFYYTIAV
-454 GATGATVTGLPEGVA
+454 ATGATVTGLPQGVT
-469 GAMKGSDFYISGTVA
+469 GTLKGSDFYISGTVGSNV
-484 TTTAPGAYNFTVTTT
+484 APGAYSFTVTTT
-499 GAATNA
+499 GATTNA
-505 TKSGTITVVAAN
+505 SKSGTITVVASGTAPA
-517 SAVAELSSSAEVSS
+517 SSSSASKDPEPAEGSS
-531 SSLSNAPESSSSKDS
+531 SSNTELTEESSSSM
-546 ELAEVSSS
+546 EL
-554 SVAGPNSSESGT
+554 PNSSESGT
-566 MALNVA
+566 TILSQVA
-572 TLAPRLNV
+572 GVRANLSVEGRTVVVHGISQNTAPI
-580 SVDGRVLTVQGT
+580 
-592 AQAAYLL
+592 YLF
-599 DAQGRLIAKV
+599 DQQGRLVAKSLASENCAIA
-609 QPSGSDCTINVPRAG
+609 VPRAG
-624 SYLLRVGHETQRVTV
+624 TYLVRIGHETHRIIV

>member
-1 MDSDFWRF
+1 MEMKKAKWSKMLAA
-9 GVLSDLNLRKKG
+9 GVVLG
-21 CFMKNLLSKTIRAVS
+21 
-36 AFATVAVTAIPAFA
+36 ATLVTSAFA

-71 KGYSEVTVSNVNDLK
+71 KGKSEVTVDNVTDLK
-86 SYAKAGNK
+86 DYAKAGNK

-120 AIIAQPTTG
+120 AIIAQPTKG
-129 SAMKLSGSKNV
+129 SAMKLSGSTNV

-145 VFKGIG
+145 KFKGVG

-174 VDIYDGHDGNL
+174 VDVYDGHDGNL

-242 KERMPRVRFG
+242 VERMPRVRFG

-264 DASHCVRAAVEAD
+264 NASYCVRAAIEAD
-277 IRIEKN
+277 IRIERN
-283 VFIGVKKDL
+283 VFIGVQKAL

-304 QMIDNYEEN
+304 QMIENYEEN
-313 VKTKQA
+313 VKKTQA
-319 GTGTAFT
+319 GTGTAFK

-358 NPGAAQ
+358 DPGASG

-370 SSSEAKSS
+370 SSSAKSS
-378 SSVAKSS
+378 SSVVPAS

-395 VTEPVEVS
+395 TP
-403 SSSVKSSSSSA
+403 
-414 PKSSS
+414 
-419 SVVAGEASLTKHGSG
+419 VAGEASLTKHGSG
-434 STKQEVKQGEAI
+434 STTQTVAAGESI

-454 GATGATVTGLPEGVA
+454 GATGATVTGLPDGVT
-469 GAMKGSDFYISGTVA
+469 GTLKGSDYYISGTVSA
-484 TTTAPGAYNFTVTTT
+484 TAVAGAYKFTVTTT
-499 GAATNA
+499 GATKNA
-505 TKSGTITVVAAN
+505 SKSGTITVTAGDGSAPASSSSGTVSN
-517 SAVAELSSSAEVSS
+517 SSDSKLSSSET
-531 SSLSNAPESSSSKDS
+531 ESSSSS
-546 ELAEVSSS
+546 EETAALMANVRVQHLA
-554 SVAGPNSSESGT
+554 
-566 MALNVA
+566 
-572 TLAPRLNV
+572 V
-580 SVDGRVLTVQGT
+580 SVEGRTLSIQGAVRTV
-592 AQAAYLL
+592 YLL
-599 DAQGRLIAKV
+599 DAQGKLVAKV
-609 QPSGSDCTINVPRAG
+609 QPTGNVSSIAVPRAG
-624 SYLLRVGHETQRVTV
+624 SYLLRIGNELRRVVV

>member
-1 MDSDFWRF
+1 MESKNAKWSKMLAA
-9 GVLSDLNLRKKG
+9 GVVLG
-21 CFMKNLLSKTIRAVS
+21 
-36 AFATVAVTAIPAFA
+36 ATLVTSAFA

-71 KGYSEVTVSNVNDLK
+71 KGYSEVTVDNVSDLK

-94 IIYVKPGTYMGPI
+94 IIYVKPGTYMGPV

-120 AIIAQPTTG
+120 AIIAQPASG

-145 VFKGIG
+145 KFKGAG

-242 KERMPRVRFG
+242 VERMPRVRFG
-252 KVHVANNLFDSK
+252 KVHVANSLFDSK
-264 DASHCVRAAVEAD
+264 NASYCVRAAIEAD
-277 IRIEKN
+277 IRIERN
-283 VFIGVKKDL
+283 VFIGVQKAL

-304 QMIDNYEEN
+304 QMIENYEEN
-313 VKTKQA
+313 VKKPQA
-319 GTGTAFT
+319 GTGTAFK

-358 NPGAAQ
+358 DPGASG
-364 TVTPAS
+364 TVTPTS
-370 SSSEAKSS
+370 SSSKVTEPAEVTSS
-378 SSVAKSS
+378 SCVAKSS
-385 SSSAKSSSSQ
+385 SSQGS
-395 VTEPVEVS
+395 
-403 SSSVKSSSSSA
+403 
-414 PKSSS
+414 
-419 SVVAGEASLTKHGSG
+419 VAGEASLTKHGSG
-434 STKQEVKQGEAI
+434 STTQTVAAGESI
-446 AEFYFTVA
+446 AEFYYTIA
-454 GATGATVTGLPEGVA
+454 GATGATVTGLPDGVT
-469 GAMKGSDFYISGTVA
+469 GTLKGSDYYISGTVSA
-484 TTTAPGAYNFTVTTT
+484 TAAAGAYKFTVTTT
-499 GAATNA
+499 GATMNA
-505 TKSGTITVVAAN
+505 SKSGTITVTSAN
-517 SAVAELSSSAEVSS
+517 GEAPASSSSAMSS
-531 SSLSNAPESSSSKDS
+531 SSKVKEPVETSSSSQGTVVDESSSSVES
-546 ELAEVSSS
+546 
-554 SVAGPNSSESGT
+554 PNSSDSSESSMVLSTANFGQ
-566 MALNVA
+566 
-572 TLAPRLNV
+572 RIQV
-580 SVDGRVLTVQGT
+580 SVEGRLVSVHGVAHT
-592 AQAAYLL
+592 AYLL
-599 DAQGRLIAKV
+599 DAQGKIVAKAV
-609 QPSGSDCTINVPRAG
+609 ANAENLTLSVPRAG
-624 SYLLRVGHETQRVTV
+624 TYLLRVGHETRRVVV

>member
-1 MDSDFWRF
+1 
-9 GVLSDLNLRKKG
+9 
-21 CFMKNLLSKTIRAVS
+21 MKNLLSRTIRAVS
-36 AFATVAVTAIPAFA
+36 AFATVAMIPAFA
-50 VTSPDF
+50 VTSPDL
-56 PMAGFATQNGGTTGG
+56 PMTGFAMQNGGTTGG
-71 KGYSEVTVSNVNDLK
+71 KGKSEVTVDNVSDLK

-161 QVNHESKNVWIDH
+161 QVNHESQNVWIDH

-264 DASHCVRAAVEAD
+264 DASHCVRAAVEAN

-283 VFIGVKKDL
+283 VFIGVQKAL

-304 QMIDNYEEN
+304 QMISNYEEN
-313 VKTKQA
+313 VKKQQA

-326 PSYSMSLTDVST
+326 PPYSMSLTDVST

-358 NPGAAQ
+358 DPGASQ

-385 SSSAKSSSSQ
+385 SSQ
-395 VTEPVEVS
+395 VTEPVEVF
-403 SSSVKSSSSSA
+403 SSSVKSSSSSSA
-414 PKSSS
+414 KSSS
-419 SVVAGEASLTKHGSG
+419 SVVVSGEASLTKHGSG
-434 STKQEVKQGEAI
+434 STKQEVMQGETI
-446 AEFYFTVA
+446 ADFYFTVA

-469 GAMKGSDFYISGTVA
+469 GTMKGSDFYISGTVA

-517 SAVAELSSSAEVSS
+517 GSVAASS
-531 SSLSNAPESSSSKDS
+531 SSVTAPESSGSKNS
-546 ELAEVSSS
+546 EPAEESSS
-554 SVAGPNSSESGT
+554 SEAGT

-572 TLAPRLNV
+572 AFAPRLNV
-580 SVDGRVLTVQGT
+580 SVEGRVLTVQGT

-609 QPSGSDCTINVPRAG
+609 QPSGSDCAINVPRAG
-624 SYLLRVGHETQRVTV
+624 TYLLRVGHETQRVTV

>member
-1 MDSDFWRF
+1 MNYLF
-9 GVLSDLNLRKKG
+9 
-21 CFMKNLLSKTIRAVS
+21 SKSIGAV
-36 AFATVAVTAIPAFA
+36 ATFAAMAVTTAAIPAFA

-71 KGYSEVTVSNVNDLK
+71 KGYSEVTVDNVNDLK

-94 IIYVKPGTYMGPI
+94 IIYVKPGTYMGPV

-120 AIIAQPTTG
+120 AIIAQPASG

-145 VFKGIG
+145 KFKGVG

-174 VDIYDGHDGNL
+174 VDVYDGHDGNL

-242 KERMPRVRFG
+242 VERMPRVRFG

-264 DASHCVRAAVEAD
+264 NASYCVRAAVEAD
-277 IRIEKN
+277 IRIERN
-283 VFIGVKKDL
+283 VFIGVQKAL
-292 DLYTSDGAITAA
+292 DLYTSDGTITAA
-304 QMIDNYEEN
+304 QMIENYEEN
-313 VKTKQA
+313 VKKSQS
-319 GTGTAFT
+319 GTGTAFK

-358 NPGAAQ
+358 DPGKTQ

-370 SSSEAKSS
+370 SSSEVQSSSNVAVSSSSVAQSS

-385 SSSAKSSSSQ
+385 SSVAQSSSSQ
-395 VTEPVEVS
+395 GEVVS
-403 SSSVKSSSSSA
+403 GTA
-414 PKSSS
+414 T
-419 SVVAGEASLTKHGSG
+419 LTKHGSG
-434 STKQEVKQGEAI
+434 SAKQEVKQGESI
-446 AEFYFTVA
+446 EEFYFTVA
-454 GATGATVTGLPEGVA
+454 GATGATVTGLPEGIV
-469 GAMKGSDFYISGTVA
+469 GTMKGSDFYISGTVA
-484 TTTAPGAYNFTVTTT
+484 QNAAVGAYNFTVTTT
-499 GAATNA
+499 GATTNA
-505 TKSGTITVVAAN
+505 TKSGTITVVGAN
-517 SAVAELSSSAEVSS
+517 GAVAESS
-531 SSLSNAPESSSSKDS
+531 SSSVESSSSKVD
-546 ELAEVSSS
+546 SSS
-554 SVAGPNSSESGT
+554 SSEQGTTSLDVAAIAPHF
-566 MALNVA
+566 NV
-572 TLAPRLNV
+572 T
-580 SVDGRVLTVQGT
+580 VDGRVLTVQGAT
-592 AQAAYLL
+592 QVAYLL
-599 DAQGRLIAKV
+599 DAQGRLITKV
-609 QPSGSDCTINVPRAG
+609 QSLGGESSVTVPRAG
-624 SYLLRVGHETQRVTV
+624 MYLLRAGNEARRITV

>member
-1 MDSDFWRF
+1 MLFGTSKYGMDVMESKNAKWSKMLAA
-9 GVLSDLNLRKKG
+9 GVVLG
-21 CFMKNLLSKTIRAVS
+21 
-36 AFATVAVTAIPAFA
+36 ATLVTSSFA

-71 KGYSEVTVSNVNDLK
+71 KGYSEVTVDNVNDLK

-94 IIYVKPGTYMGPI
+94 IIYVKPGTYMGPV

-129 SAMKLSGSKNV
+129 SAMKLSGSTNV

-145 VFKGIG
+145 KFKGVG

-174 VDIYDGHDGNL
+174 VDVYDGHDGNL

-242 KERMPRVRFG
+242 VERMPRVRFG

-264 DASHCVRAAVEAD
+264 NASYCVRAAIEAD
-277 IRIEKN
+277 IRIERN
-283 VFIGVKKDL
+283 VFIGVQKAL

-304 QMIDNYEEN
+304 QMIENYEEN
-313 VKTKQA
+313 VKKPQA
-319 GTGTAFT
+319 GTGTAFK

-358 NPGAAQ
+358 DPGSSSV
-364 TVTPAS
+364 VTPAS
-370 SSSEAKSS
+370 SSSAKSSSSVASSSSAKSSSSVAPASSSSAKSS

-385 SSSAKSSSSQ
+385 SSQGQA
-395 VTEPVEVS
+395 VS
-403 SSSVKSSSSSA
+403 GTA
-414 PKSSS
+414 T
-419 SVVAGEASLTKHGSG
+419 LTKHGSG
-434 STKQEVKQGEAI
+434 SANQEVAQGAAI
-446 AEFYFTVA
+446 TDFYYTIAV
-454 GATGATVTGLPEGVA
+454 ATGATVTGLPQGVT
-469 GAMKGSDFYISGTVA
+469 GTLKGSDFYISGTVGSNV
-484 TTTAPGAYNFTVTTT
+484 APGAYSFTVTTT
-499 GAATNA
+499 GATTNA
-505 TKSGTITVVAAN
+505 SKSGTITVVASGTAPA
-517 SAVAELSSSAEVSS
+517 SSSSASKDPEPAEGSS
-531 SSLSNAPESSSSKDS
+531 SSM
-546 ELAEVSSS
+546 EL
-554 SVAGPNSSESGT
+554 PNSSESGT
-566 MALNVA
+566 TILSQVVGVHANLSVEGRTVVVHGISQN
-572 TLAPRLNV
+572 TAPI
-580 SVDGRVLTVQGT
+580 
-592 AQAAYLL
+592 YLF
-599 DAQGRLIAKV
+599 DQQGRLVAKSLASENCSIA
-609 QPSGSDCTINVPRAG
+609 VPRAG
-624 SYLLRVGHETQRVTV
+624 TYLVRIGHETHRIIV

>member
-1 MDSDFWRF
+1 MS
-9 GVLSDLNLRKKG
+9 LSA
-21 CFMKNLLSKTIRAVS
+21 LLVCG
-36 AFATVAVTAIPAFA
+36 ATVVGTATSAFA

-71 KGYSEVTVSNVNDLK
+71 KGYSEVTVDNVSDLK
-86 SYAKAGNK
+86 AYAKAGNK

-129 SAMKLSGSKNV
+129 SAMKLSGSTNV

-145 VFKGIG
+145 KFKGIG

-174 VDIYDGHDGNL
+174 VDVYDGHDGNL

-242 KERMPRVRFG
+242 VERMPRVRFG

-264 DASHCVRAAVEAD
+264 NASYCVRAAIEAD
-277 IRIEKN
+277 IRIERN
-283 VFIGVKKDL
+283 VFIGVQKAL
-292 DLYTSDGAITAA
+292 DLYTSDGVITAA
-304 QMIDNYEEN
+304 QMIENYEEN
-313 VKTKQA
+313 VKKPQS
-319 GTGTAFT
+319 GTGTAFK

-358 NPGAAQ
+358 DPGASG

-370 SSSEAKSS
+370 SSSAKSS
-378 SSVAKSS
+378 SSVQQSSSSAKSSSSVVPAS

-395 VTEPVEVS
+395 TL
-403 SSSVKSSSSSA
+403 
-414 PKSSS
+414 
-419 SVVAGEASLTKHGSG
+419 VAGEASLTKHGSG
-434 STKQEVKQGEAI
+434 STTQTVAAGESI
-446 AEFYFTVA
+446 AEFTVA
-454 GATGATVTGLPEGVA
+454 GATGATVTGLPQGVT
-469 GAMKGSDFYISGTVA
+469 GSLKGSDFYISGTVA
-484 TTTAPGAYNFTVTTT
+484 STVTPGAYKFTVTTT
-499 GAATNA
+499 GASKNA
-505 TKSGTITVVAAN
+505 TKSGTITVTGTG
-517 SAVAELSSSAEVSS
+517 S
-531 SSLSNAPESSSSKDS
+531 APESSSS
-546 ELAEVSSS
+546 EIVSSS
-554 SVAGPNSSESGT
+554 SVPESSSSETST
-566 MALNVA
+566 TALEISH
-572 TLAPRLNV
+572 APHFNV
-580 SVDGRVLTVQGT
+580 SIEGRTVSVQGAT
-592 AQAAYLL
+592 HAAYLL
-599 DAQGRLIAKV
+599 DAQGKLIAKV
-609 QPSGSDCTINVPRAG
+609 QPSGNAISIAVPRAG
-624 SYLLRVGHETQRVTV
+624 SYLLRIGNELRRVSV

>member
-1 MDSDFWRF
+1 MRAGCPRLKKRMDVMGCNSLKMS
-9 GVLSDLNLRKKG
+9 LSA
-21 CFMKNLLSKTIRAVS
+21 LLVCG
-36 AFATVAVTAIPAFA
+36 ATVVGTATSAFA

-71 KGYSEVTVSNVNDLK
+71 KGYSEVTVDNVSDLK

-94 IIYVKPGTYMGPI
+94 IIYVKPGTYMGPV

-120 AIIAQPTTG
+120 AIIAQPTSG

-145 VFKGIG
+145 KFKGVG

-174 VDIYDGHDGNL
+174 VDVYDGHDGNL

-242 KERMPRVRFG
+242 VERMPRVRFG

-264 DASHCVRAAVEAD
+264 DASYCVRAAIEAD
-277 IRIEKN
+277 IRIERN
-283 VFIGVKKDL
+283 VFIGVQKAL

-304 QMIDNYEEN
+304 QMIENYEEN
-313 VKTKQA
+313 VKKPQA
-319 GTGTAFT
+319 GTGTAFK

-358 NPGAAQ
+358 DPGASSV
-364 TVTPAS
+364 VTPAS
-370 SSSEAKSS
+370 SSSAKSSSSVASSSSVKSS

-385 SSSAKSSSSQ
+385 SSQGS
-395 VTEPVEVS
+395 
-403 SSSVKSSSSSA
+403 
-414 PKSSS
+414 
-419 SVVAGEASLTKHGSG
+419 VAGEASLTKHGSG
-434 STKQEVKQGEAI
+434 SANQEVAQGA
-446 AEFYFTVA
+446 AVTEFYYTIA
-454 GATGATVTGLPEGVA
+454 GATGAAVTGLPDGVS
-469 GAMKGSDFYISGTVA
+469 GTLKGSDFYISGTVSA
-484 TTTAPGAYNFTVTTT
+484 TAAPGAYKFTVTTT
-499 GAATNA
+499 GATTNA
-505 TKSGTITVVAAN
+505 SKSGTITVVAGNGEAPA
-517 SAVAELSSSAEVSS
+517 SSSSAKSS
-531 SSLSNAPESSSSKDS
+531 SSNVVEPPEESSSSS
-546 ELAEVSSS
+546 AVEVQDESSS
-554 SVAGPNSSESGT
+554 SEKSDAIVAVMANRMNLAVSGREVAIYGLG
-566 MALNVA
+566 MAAGSVQVA
-572 TLAPRLNV
+572 V
-580 SVDGRVLTVQGT
+580 FDM
-592 AQAAYLL
+592 
-599 DAQGRLIAKV
+599 QGRLLFRR
-609 QPSGSDCTINVPRAG
+609 NVTGQNNAFALPGAG
-624 SYLLRVGHETQRVTV
+624 SYLVRVGTENHVVKIR
-639 R
+639 

>member
-1 MDSDFWRF
+1 MLFGTSKYGMD
-9 GVLSDLNLRKKG
+9 VME
-21 CFMKNLLSKTIRAVS
+21 MKNAKWSKMLAAGVVLG
-36 AFATVAVTAIPAFA
+36 ATLVTSSFA

-71 KGYSEVTVSNVNDLK
+71 KGKSEVTVDNVTDLK
-86 SYAKAGNK
+86 AYAKAGNK

-129 SAMKLSGSKNV
+129 SAMKLSGSTNV

-145 VFKGIG
+145 KFKGVG

-174 VDIYDGHDGNL
+174 VDVYDGHDGNL

-242 KERMPRVRFG
+242 VERMPRVRFG

-264 DASHCVRAAVEAD
+264 NASYCVRAAIEAD
-277 IRIEKN
+277 IRIERN
-283 VFIGVKKDL
+283 VFIGVQKAL

-304 QMIDNYEEN
+304 QMIENYEEN
-313 VKTKQA
+313 VKKTQA
-319 GTGTAFT
+319 GTGTAFK

-358 NPGAAQ
+358 DPGSSSV
-364 TVTPAS
+364 VTPAS
-370 SSSEAKSS
+370 SSSAKSS
-378 SSVAKSS
+378 SSVASSSSAKSSSSVAPAS

-395 VTEPVEVS
+395 GQVVS
-403 SSSVKSSSSSA
+403 GTA
-414 PKSSS
+414 T
-419 SVVAGEASLTKHGSG
+419 LTKHGSG
-434 STKQEVKQGEAI
+434 SANQEVAQGAAI
-446 AEFYFTVA
+446 TDFYYTIAV
-454 GATGATVTGLPEGVA
+454 ATGATVTGLPQGVT
-469 GAMKGSDFYISGTVA
+469 GTLKGSDFYISGTVGSNV
-484 TTTAPGAYNFTVTTT
+484 APGAYSFTVTTT
-499 GAATNA
+499 GATTNA
-505 TKSGTITVVAAN
+505 SKSGTITVVASGTAPA
-517 SAVAELSSSAEVSS
+517 SSSSASKDPEPAEGSS
-531 SSLSNAPESSSSKDS
+531 SSNTELTEESSSSM
-546 ELAEVSSS
+546 EL
-554 SVAGPNSSESGT
+554 PNSSESGT
-566 MALNVA
+566 TILSQVA
-572 TLAPRLNV
+572 GVRANLSVEGRTVVVHGISQNTAPI
-580 SVDGRVLTVQGT
+580 
-592 AQAAYLL
+592 YLF
-599 DAQGRLIAKV
+599 DQQGRLVAKSLASENCSIA
-609 QPSGSDCTINVPRAG
+609 VPRAG
-624 SYLLRVGHETQRVTV
+624 TYLVRIGHETHRIIV

>member
-1 MDSDFWRF
+1 MGCNSLKMS
-9 GVLSDLNLRKKG
+9 LSA
-21 CFMKNLLSKTIRAVS
+21 LLVCG
-36 AFATVAVTAIPAFA
+36 ATVVGTATSAFA

-71 KGYSEVTVSNVNDLK
+71 KGYSEVTVDNVSDLK

-94 IIYVKPGTYMGPI
+94 IIYVKPGTYMGPV

-120 AIIAQPTTG
+120 AIIAQPSSG

-145 VFKGIG
+145 KFKGAG

-174 VDIYDGHDGNL
+174 VDVYDGHDGNL

-242 KERMPRVRFG
+242 VERMPRVRFG

-264 DASHCVRAAVEAD
+264 DASYCVRAAIEAD
-277 IRIEKN
+277 IRIERN
-283 VFIGVKKDL
+283 VFIGVQKAL

-304 QMIDNYEEN
+304 QMIENYEEN
-313 VKTKQA
+313 VKKPQA
-319 GTGTAFT
+319 GTGTAFK

-358 NPGAAQ
+358 DPGSSPV
-364 TVTPAS
+364 VTPAS
-370 SSSEAKSS
+370 SSSKITEPAEVSSSSVASSSSAKSS
-378 SSVAKSS
+378 SSVVPAS

-395 VTEPVEVS
+395 GP
-403 SSSVKSSSSSA
+403 
-414 PKSSS
+414 
-419 SVVAGEASLTKHGSG
+419 VAGETSLTKHGSG
-434 STKQEVKQGEAI
+434 SANQEVAQGA
-446 AEFYFTVA
+446 AVTEFYYTIA
-454 GATGATVTGLPEGVA
+454 GATGATVTGLPDGVL
-469 GAMKGSDFYISGTVA
+469 GTLKGSDFYISGTVS
-484 TTTAPGAYNFTVTTT
+484 TTVAPGAYKFTVTTT
-499 GAATNA
+499 GATTNVS
-505 TKSGTITVVAAN
+505 KSGTITVTGNGTAPA
-517 SAVAELSSSAEVSS
+517 SSSSAKSSSSVTPQSSDSETDVSS
-531 SSLSNAPESSSSKDS
+531 SSEASDAIRGTGFAPQFT
-546 ELAEVSSS
+546 VST
-554 SVAGPNSSESGT
+554 A
-566 MALNVA
+566 
-572 TLAPRLNV
+572 
-580 SVDGRVLTVQGT
+580 GRVLQVQN
-592 AQAAYLL
+592 AAGNTMAIF
-599 DAQGRLIAKV
+599 DMQGRLLLTKRIATSVESALLPHTGTFILKI
-609 QPSGSDCTINVPRAG
+609 GPRTM
-624 SYLLRVGHETQRVTV
+624 RVNAR
-639 R
+639 

>member
-1 MDSDFWRF
+1 MDVMGCNSLKKS
-9 GVLSDLNLRKKG
+9 LSA
-21 CFMKNLLSKTIRAVS
+21 LLVCG
-36 AFATVAVTAIPAFA
+36 ATVVGTATSAFA

-71 KGYSEVTVSNVNDLK
+71 KGYSEVTVDNVSDLK

-94 IIYVKPGTYMGPI
+94 IIYVKPGTYMGPV

-120 AIIAQPTTG
+120 AIIAQPSSG

-145 VFKGIG
+145 KFKGAG

-174 VDIYDGHDGNL
+174 VDVYDGHDGNL

-242 KERMPRVRFG
+242 VERMPRVRFG

-264 DASHCVRAAVEAD
+264 DASYCVRAAIEAD
-277 IRIEKN
+277 IRIERN
-283 VFIGVKKDL
+283 VFIGVQKAL

-304 QMIDNYEEN
+304 QMIENYEEN
-313 VKTKQA
+313 VKKPQA
-319 GTGTAFT
+319 GTGTAFK

-358 NPGAAQ
+358 DPGSSSV
-364 TVTPAS
+364 VTPAS
-370 SSSEAKSS
+370 SSSAKSS
-378 SSVAKSS
+378 SSVASSSSQAKSSSSVVPAS

-395 VTEPVEVS
+395 GP
-403 SSSVKSSSSSA
+403 
-414 PKSSS
+414 
-419 SVVAGEASLTKHGSG
+419 VAGEASLTKHGSG
-434 STKQEVKQGEAI
+434 STTQTVAAGESI
-446 AEFYFTVA
+446 AEFYYTIA
-454 GATGATVTGLPEGVA
+454 GATGATVTGLPDGVS
-469 GAMKGSDFYISGTVA
+469 GTLKGSDFHISGTVSA
-484 TTTAPGAYNFTVTTT
+484 TVAPGAYKFTVTTT
-499 GAATNA
+499 GATTNA
-505 TKSGTITVVAAN
+505 SKSGTITVTGNGTAPA
-517 SAVAELSSSAEVSS
+517 SSSSAKSSSSVTPQSSDSETDVSS
-531 SSLSNAPESSSSKDS
+531 SSNKVTEPAEVTSSSSEASD
-546 ELAEVSSS
+546 AIRGTGFAPQFTVST
-554 SVAGPNSSESGT
+554 A
-566 MALNVA
+566 
-572 TLAPRLNV
+572 
-580 SVDGRVLTVQGT
+580 GRVLQVQN
-592 AQAAYLL
+592 AAGNTMAIF
-599 DAQGRLIAKV
+599 DMQGRLLLTKRIATSVESALLPHTGTFILKI
-609 QPSGSDCTINVPRAG
+609 GPRTM
-624 SYLLRVGHETQRVTV
+624 RVNAR
-639 R
+639 